1 MKNKKFL
8 AMILLCVYIVALY
21 LLVAQ
26 HTEYPLETLVVLF
39 AAVPFS
45 IVTHE
50 LGHLIGGLLT
60 GYRPVSF
67 RVFSIMLVKIDGKW
81 RYRHLS
87 VPGTGGQC
95 LMAPPR
101 MKKNGYYPFALYNLG
116 GILLCG
122 YLSLFLIV
130 ISFSLPSI
138 TAGLHLARFGFV
150 SFFINLF
157 NAIPTNGKSMVNDAT
172 NMKMARKSNTAKCA
186 LWNQLEYVSLHAQ
199 NVSTADMPKELFF
212 MPDKTELSN
221 PLIIWQVLA
230 VVERLEDLGEYP
242 KARQAIAFTLTNAP
256 FIFPLY
262 KYILQLEAIYLDS
275 ILGEDSSLADEYYE
289 KLEKISALRNL
300 ASFHRASYAYLLL
313 TKKDLT
319 AAQNALTDYQKK
331 IKKLP
336 FQAEA
341 DFEQK
346 QLNYTKQINV

>member
-1 MKNKKFL
+1 MKTKKI
-8 AMILLCVYIVALY
+8 AAVVLLCVYIVALY

-26 HTEYPLETLVVLF
+26 HTAYPLETLVVLF

-60 GYRPVSF
+60 GYRLISF
-67 RVFSIMLVKIDGKW
+67 RIFSLMLVKIDGKW
-81 RYRHLS
+81 QCRRLS

-101 MKKNGYYPFALYNLG
+101 KKKNGYYPIALYNLG
-116 GILLCG
+116 GILFCG

-130 ISFSLPSI
+130 ISFFLPSS
-138 TAGLHLARFGFV
+138 TAGFHLARFGFV
-150 SFFINLF
+150 SFLMNLL

-172 NMKMARKSNTAKCA
+172 NMKMVWKSNAAKHA

-199 NVSTADMPKELFF
+199 NVSTSDMPEKLFF

-230 VVERLEDLGEYP
+230 VVERLEDLGEYH
-242 KARQAIAFTLTNAP
+242 KARQAIAFTLGNAS
-256 FIFPLY
+256 FIYPLY
-262 KYILQLEAIYLDS
+262 KYILQSEAIYLDS
-275 ILGEDSSLADEYYE
+275 ILGADPALADEYYE
-289 KLEKISALRNL
+289 KLKKISALRTF

-313 TKKDLT
+313 SKKDHT
-319 AAQNALTDYQKK
+319 AAQKALADYQKK
-331 IKKLP
+331 IKQLP
-336 FQAEA
+336 FPAESE
-341 DFEQK
+341 FEQK
-346 QLNYTKQINV
+346 QLDHISQINF